1 MRLRIIIDSFGARE
15 WIPLLRRFVS
25 GLMLLCL
32 VSLTACS
39 TGTAPSQGEQKEPV
53 PAKVDLSG
61 TKSYLLSKSREL
73 VTETG
78 GLKAVAQA
86 YYDLAKAY
94 RFDYRALWQQDAATA
109 REHVA
114 KAKGHFLKANPA
126 YELMEG
132 IVAGVSELAQFD
144 VDLDAG
150 IAAADGTEDVVS
162 FDVPLPNGQVLAKP
176 GNFFLLAE
184 VTLWGTKVEWTVQD
198 VAPDLD
204 GNGKVDFGESLPDAN
219 ILKGVADAFAAK
231 SSELLK
237 AAEAWEPTE
246 ADAFTAL
253 VVMIPT
259 MDEYFGAW
267 KESRYVAGDG
277 ASSIQFVATSRLQD
291 IADILSGL
299 QVVYGSVKPSVV
311 ASDAAQAAQIEG
323 DLAGLRTFVQEILA
337 KERAGQKFT
346 AENADL
352 FGSEAQQRATAIA
365 GQITQAAAKLG
376 VDIEG

>member
-1 MRLRIIIDSFGARE
+1 M
-15 WIPLLRRFVS
+15 LRRFTS
-25 GLMLLCL
+25 GLVLASLL
-32 VSLTACS
+32 SLTACS
-39 TGTAPSQGEQKEPV
+39 TGTGPSKADSHQP
-53 PAKVDLSG
+53 PAAKVDLSG
-61 TKSYLLSKSREL
+61 TKSYLLSRSRDL

-78 GLKAVAQA
+78 GLKAVADA
-86 YYDLAKAY
+86 YYELAKVHN
-94 RFDYRALWQQDAATA
+94 FDYAALWQKDAAAA
-109 REHVA
+109 RAHVA
-114 KAKGHFLKANPA
+114 AARGHFLKANPA

-132 IVAGVSELAQFD
+132 IVAGVSDLAQFD

-162 FDVPLPNGQVLAKP
+162 FDVKLPDGTVLAKP
-176 GNFFLLAE
+176 GNFFFLAE
-184 VTLWGTKVEWTVQD
+184 VTLWGTKPEWTARG
-198 VAPDLD
+198 VAADLD
-204 GNGKVDFGESLPDAN
+204 GNGTVNFGEALPDAN
-219 ILKGVADAFAAK
+219 VLKGVADAFAAK
-231 SSELLK
+231 SAELLT
-237 AAEAWEPTE
+237 AAEAWNPTE

-277 ASSIQFVATSRLQD
+277 AGSQQFVASSRLQD

-311 ASDAAQAAQIEG
+311 DVDAAQAAQIEG
-323 DLAGLRTFVQEILA
+323 DLAGLRTFVQEILT
-337 KERAGQKFT
+337 KERGGQRFT
-346 AENADL
+346 AESADL